1 MNVML
6 KEFNRISGIINSIYH
21 EAALKMGISDSERD
35 ILYVLFDHGGKCRQS
50 ALYKETGMTRS
61 TVNSAIHKLQ
71 NSGILYLTPGK
82 GRNTHVT
89 LTENGEH
96 YVSQTIGKLIGIE
109 NKIYMSWS
117 QEERD
122 LFIQLNQRFADELG
136 KSVNHWEECL

>member
-1 MNVML
+1 M
-6 KEFNRISGIINSIYH
+6 
-21 EAALKMGISDSERD
+21 
-35 ILYVLFDHGGKCRQS
+35 
-50 ALYKETGMTRS
+50 
-61 TVNSAIHKLQ
+61 
-71 NSGILYLTPGK
+71 
-82 GRNTHVT
+82 T

-136 KSVNHWEECL
+136 KSVNQWEECL

>member
-1 MNVML
+1 M
-6 KEFNRISGIINSIYH
+6 KSSINSHLNIYTLLR
-21 EAALKMGISDSERD
+21 E
-35 ILYVLFDHGGKCRQS
+35 
-50 ALYKETGMTRS
+50 
-61 TVNSAIHKLQ
+61 
-71 NSGILYLTPGK
+71 K

-136 KSVNHWEECL
+136 KSVNQWEECL